1 MSRDATLQAAI
12 PALTRATSASS
23 QRRSTAARARLIYGE
38 AQAGAATRLWE
49 AMLGDRVDV
58 APLQRRAA
66 AAAGDAT
73 ASPAIGGGMAAALL
87 AFPMIGGTAVSA
99 DVVAARRDVPRHR
112 APAHSVATAAVT
124 APVAK
129 LGPNQAYAPWLRAA
143 ADRTG
148 VPGSAIAA
156 IVGAEAAKGHDG
168 RWLPL
173 SRNPRSSAAGLG
185 QFLARTWLGE
195 AERAGTWLHQL
206 ASGNGWLDTRGRVRR
221 EAQSALLALRYDARA
236 AIETVA
242 DYARHNLVQLR
253 AAGASAG
260 ENLEALTRT
269 AYVAHHLGV
278 GDAIHFLRG
287 ALDPSHAARL
297 LVAQIGVNAA
307 ADRIARSVDAAAAHR
322 SWLTDF
328 IARAVK
334 PRQIS

>member
-1 MSRDATLQAAI
+1 MSHAPTPPATI
-12 PALTRATSASS
+12 PALARTASS
-23 QRRSTAARARLIYGE
+23 APQRLSPAARARLIYGE

-58 APLQRRAA
+58 APIQRRASVA
-66 AAAGDAT
+66 EGNDT
-73 ASPAIGGGMAAALL
+73 ASVAFDGAMAAILRANPLR
-87 AFPMIGGTAVSA
+87 GGTAVSL
-99 DVVAARRDVPRHR
+99 DVAAAHPDAAGRR
-112 APAHSVATAAVT
+112 APSH
-124 APVAK
+124 PVANGAAAAPAAT

-148 VPGSAIAA
+148 VPGPAIAA

-185 QFLARTWLGE
+185 QFLARTWIGE

-206 ASGNGWLDTRGRVRR
+206 ASVNGWLSAQGRVRR
-221 EAQSALLALRYDARA
+221 EAHSALLALRYDARA

-242 DYARHNLVQLR
+242 DHARHNLAQLR
-253 AAGASAG
+253 TAGASAG
-260 ENLEALTRT
+260 ESLEAMTRT
-269 AYVAHHLGV
+269 AYVAHHLGI

-287 ALDPSHAARL
+287 ALDPARAARL
-297 LVAQIGVNAA
+297 LVAQIGVKAA
-307 ADRIARSVDAAAAHR
+307 ADRIARSVDATVAHR

-334 PRQIS
+334 PQQIS

>member
-1 MSRDATLQAAI
+1 MSHAPAPPGAI
-12 PALTRATSASS
+12 PALARTAPAAP
-23 QRRSTAARARLIYGE
+23 QRLSPAARARLIYGE
-38 AQAGAATRLWE
+38 AHAGAATRLWE

-58 APLQRRAA
+58 APVQRRASVAEGNATASIAFDGAMATIFRADPTPGGTTVSLDA
-66 AAAGDAT
+66 AAAYPDA
-73 ASPAIGGGMAAALL
+73 SG
-87 AFPMIGGTAVSA
+87 
-99 DVVAARRDVPRHR
+99 RR
-112 APAHSVATAAVT
+112 APSRSIQNAAVPPTAA
-124 APVAK
+124 P

-148 VPGSAIAA
+148 VPEPAIAA
-156 IVGAEAAKGHDG
+156 IVGAEAAKAHDG

-185 QFLARTWLGE
+185 QFLARTWIGE

-206 ASGNGWLDTRGRVRR
+206 ASANGWLNPQGRVRR

-242 DYARHNLVQLR
+242 DHARHNLEQLR
-253 AAGASAG
+253 TAGASAS
-260 ENLEALTRT
+260 ESLEALTRT
-269 AYVAHHLGV
+269 AYVAHHLGI
-278 GDAIHFLRG
+278 GDAIRFLRG
-287 ALDPSHAARL
+287 ALDPARAARL

-307 ADRIARSVDAAAAHR
+307 ADRIGRSVDAAVAHR
-322 SWLTDF
+322 SWLTGF